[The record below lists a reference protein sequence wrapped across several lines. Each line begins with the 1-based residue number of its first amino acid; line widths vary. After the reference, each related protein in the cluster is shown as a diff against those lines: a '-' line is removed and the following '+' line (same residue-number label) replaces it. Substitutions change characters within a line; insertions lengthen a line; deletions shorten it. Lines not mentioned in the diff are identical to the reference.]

1 MILLIIPSN
10 VVVKYTRF
18 LFSYI
23 YFFLIVHEDLLD
35 ILEDNDEV
43 MESVKTTQLLI
54 DDYKQGIADRLKPKL
69 QELKREGDSKIG
81 LASEKCNVSF

>member
-1 MILLIIPSN
+1 M
-10 VVVKYTRF
+10 
-18 LFSYI
+18 
-23 YFFLIVHEDLLD
+23 HEDLLD

-43 MESVKTTQLLI
+43 TESVKNTQQLI
-54 DDYKQGIADRLKPKL
+54 DDYKQSIADRLKPKL